1 MLCFPNDLFPLRVQE
16 TMKLLLR
23 IRARAR
29 RIFLP
34 FIVMHLSVLSAGVL
48 LSKPSGAPENPAEEL
63 RDTTIV
69 AIGDVHGDFDA
80 FCAILKRVG
89 LIDAQHQWTGSKST
103 LVQTGDLIDRGAKGR
118 EAMDFLISLEKMASN
133 AGGQIIPL
141 LGNHE
146 IMNLVGDLRYVSTED
161 YAHYADAES
170 EKRRKAAYHDYAA
183 WRASH
188 ADMLRTLQPPVFP
201 ATEEEWIAK
210 HPLGFL
216 EHNEVF
222 GPAGIYGKWIR
233 SHAAISKISGIVFVH
248 GGVDSALI
256 STKLDQINAQVHDE
270 IEEFDSIKQYLV
282 SRKIV
287 LPFFTLQE
295 IVAAVQAQLH
305 AERASKKTREP
316 DSQAKFDHILGFG
329 NSLSMREDGPLW
341 FRGYDRWIE
350 EEGSSQVGKILDA
363 YNVKHI
369 VVGHTV
375 QRTARI
381 RSRFAGRIFLIDT
394 GMLSTYWRGGRASA
408 LEIRDAR
415 KFVAVYLD
423 SEEVLLEEKPSS
435 PAPAGE

>member
-1 MLCFPNDLFPLRVQE
+1 MLSFPNDLFPFRVQE
-16 TMKLLLR
+16 SMKLLFR
-23 IRARAR
+23 IRASAR
-29 RIFLP
+29 RIFLS
-34 FIVMHLSVLSAGVL
+34 FIFLQLSVLSAGL
-48 LSKPSGAPENPAEEL
+48 PFSKPSSTPKNPAEEF
-63 RDTTIV
+63 RATTIV
-69 AIGDVHGDFDA
+69 AIGDVHGDFEG

-133 AGGQIIPL
+133 AGGQVIPL

-146 IMNLVGDLRYVSTED
+146 IMNLAGDLRYVSAED
-161 YAHYADAES
+161 YAHYAETDS
-170 EKRRKAAYHDYAA
+170 EKRRKSAYHDYAA

-188 ADMLRTLQPPVFP
+188 ADMLAALQPPVFP

-210 HPLGFL
+210 HPPGFL
-216 EHNEVF
+216 EHSEVF

-233 SHAAISKISGIVFVH
+233 SHAAISKIGDIVFVH
-248 GGVDSALI
+248 GGIDSALT
-256 STKLDQINAQVHDE
+256 SMKLDHINAQIHDE

-305 AERASKKTREP
+305 AERASEKARDA
-316 DSQAKFDHILGFG
+316 DSQAKLVRILGFV

-341 FRGYDRWIE
+341 FRGYDQWIE
-350 EEGSSQVGKILDA
+350 EEGSSQIEKIMGA

-375 QRTARI
+375 QQTARI
-381 RSRFAGRIFLIDT
+381 RSRFAGRVFLIDT

-415 KFVAVYLD
+415 KFVALYLD
-423 SEEVLLEEKPSS
+423 SEEVLFEEKPSS
-435 PAPAGE
+435 PTPAEK

>member
-1 MLCFPNDLFPLRVQE
+1 MLSCPNEVFLFRVQE
-16 TMKLLLR
+16 GMKLLLC
-23 IRARAR
+23 IRTYAR
-29 RIFLP
+29 RVFLP
-34 FIVMHLSVLSAGVL
+34 FIVLHLSFLSAGL
-48 LSKPSGAPENPAEEL
+48 LFPKQSSAPGNPAQEF

-80 FCAILKRVG
+80 FCAILRRVG

-133 AGGQIIPL
+133 AGGRVIPL

-146 IMNLVGDLRYVSTED
+146 IMNLVADLRYVSTED

-183 WRASH
+183 WHASH
-188 ADMLRTLQPPVFP
+188 ADIAALQPSVFP

-210 HPLGFL
+210 HPPGFL

-222 GPAGIYGKWIR
+222 GPAGTYGKWIR
-233 SHAAISKISGIVFVH
+233 SHVAISKISDIVFVH
-248 GGVDSALI
+248 GGIGSALT
-256 STKLDQINAQVHDE
+256 SMKLDQINAQIHDE

-282 SRKIV
+282 SRNIV
-287 LPFFTLQE
+287 LPSFTLQE
-295 IVAAVQAQLH
+295 MFAAVQAQLH
-305 AERASKKTREP
+305 AERASEKTRDA
-316 DSQAKFDHILGFG
+316 DSQAKFVRILGIG

-341 FRGYDRWIE
+341 FRGYDQWIE
-350 EEGSSQVGKILDA
+350 EQGSSQVEKIMDA
-363 YNVKHI
+363 YDVKHI

-375 QRTARI
+375 QQTARI
-381 RSRFAGRIFLIDT
+381 RSRFAGRVFLIDT

-423 SEEVLLEEKPSS
+423 SEEVLFEEKPSS
-435 PAPAGE
+435 PAPAKK